1 MLMSPLDEPMSDGED
16 KHSATTPLL
25 INNPRLS
32 TKASCCHNKTK
43 HFHRKNSYENNQGYE
58 DEKSH
63 KKVLKDRNV
72 QEVVCCNDE
81 TTSETDESFI
91 EQGANH

>member
-43 HFHRKNSYENNQGYE
+43 HFHKNSHENNQGYE

-63 KKVLKDRNV
+63 NKVLKDRNV

-81 TTSETDESFI
+81 TTSETNESFI